1 MANNKLSPF
10 DYLNSINLTKK
21 NLMDSP
27 DPQTEKQYVPFVVN
41 RSLSYFNDTVMFAN
55 EMNRLHHTPNK
66 MQYDFHLNLIR
77 KRKRFSK
84 WAKKQDATNVELVK
98 EFYGYS
104 TPKAEE
110 ALKLLSADQIAELE
124 RRLYKGGK

>member
-1 MANNKLSPF
+1 MSAKLSPF
-10 DYLNSINLTKK
+10 DYLNSINTTKK
-21 NLMDSP
+21 NLMDTP

-55 EMNRLHHTPNK
+55 EMNRLHHTDNK
-66 MQYDFHLNLIR
+66 MQYEFYLSLIR

-84 WAKKQDATNVELVK
+84 WAKKQDATKLDLVK

-110 ALKLLSADQIAELE
+110 ALRLLTDDQLTEIE